1 MKAEAHVLDFPHV
14 AWMHHKP
21 VRGRKGGSVQLP
33 LSLPPWAWYKQ
44 HLRATPRY
52 PFPAPTPLPFPQGP
66 HWILLFDHSYIS
78 CNSTV
83 SLKHFFIGSWGM
95 SWWIYKTRIQT
106 VGRVEAPSHRE
117 GVCVRERR
125 GRESKRVKLIRT
137 SCVYFALSPSFSL
150 PFLSISERLWC
161 GLVPRTVMKNV

>member
-1 MKAEAHVLDFPHV
+1 MKAEARVLDFPHA

-21 VRGRKGGSVQLP
+21 VQGRKGGSVQLP

-44 HLRATPRY
+44 HLRATPPPSLWY

-125 GRESKRVKLIRT
+125 GREQATVKLIRT
-137 SCVYFALSPSFSL
+137 SCVYFALSL
-150 PFLSISERLWC
+150 FLSPLPLYLWEA
-161 GLVPRTVMKNV
+161 LMWLSA

>member
-1 MKAEAHVLDFPHV
+1 MRPECTINQCRVERVGLCSFLFPSLHG
-14 AWMHHKP
+14 
-21 VRGRKGGSVQLP
+21 RGTSSTSG
-33 LSLPPWAWYKQ
+33 LPPPPSLW
-44 HLRATPRY
+44 Y

-125 GRESKRVKLIRT
+125 GREQATVKLIRT
-137 SCVYFALSPSFSL
+137 SCVYFALSL
-150 PFLSISERLWC
+150 FLSPLPLYLWEA
-161 GLVPRTVMKNV
+161 LMWLSA